1 MEISERIS
9 YLSDKKD
16 PRLDVGIFV
25 YNVYVFDYNPN
36 TFTTSVEQLTA
47 GSDTNDHELEV
58 HMSDSTSLTSDV
70 ASASGADSCRSEKI

>member
-1 MEISERIS
+1 M
-9 YLSDKKD
+9 
-16 PRLDVGIFV
+16 

-58 HMSDSTSLTSDV
+58 HLSDSPSLTSDV
-70 ASASGADSCRSEKI
+70 ASASGADSCRSEKV